1 MISPVEPLRRRTCS
15 GWTPRATVLVSILG
29 VASVCGADWS
39 HWRGPFYNGATTETN
54 LPKTWSK
61 TENVAWVT
69 ALPGPSAATPIVHG
83 TRVFLPT
90 TDTDTQTLHALAL
103 DRGSGR
109 VLWQRKV
116 ADGMRKDNL
125 SNYASPSAV
134 TDGKVVVF
142 FYGNGELVA
151 YDLDGKELW
160 HRNLQKDYGQFA
172 YQWTPATSPTLHGGK
187 LFLQVLQRN
196 RPVHG
201 AGRTDGPID
210 SFVLALDPATGQ
222 ELWKHVRPSD
232 AVAESF
238 EAYSTPIPFEHAGR
252 QELLIVGGDC
262 LTGHDPERGAE
273 LWRWGTWNPTRI
285 GHWRLVPSPV
295 TGGGVVL
302 ACGPKG
308 SPVFALKAG
317 GNGVLPDTA
326 IAWKSDLNRV
336 LTSDVPTPLFYLG
349 DFFVLSDVRKSL
361 TRVEPATGRVKWS
374 IDTPGSAKYEASP
387 TGADGKIYLL
397 NFRGDLVVVEAAEG
411 KVLPTIP
418 MGDDGDD
425 RIRSTV
431 AIAHGQLFIRTN
443 AKLYCIGKP

>member
-1 MISPVEPLRRRTCS
+1 MISPVEPVHLR
-15 GWTPRATVLVSILG
+15 PRSAGASLRPWFVSILT
-29 VASVCGADWS
+29 VASLSAADWS
-39 HWRGPFYNGATTETN
+39 HWRGPLYSGATTETN
-54 LPKTWSK
+54 LPTTWSK
-61 TENVAWVT
+61 TDNVAWV
-69 ALPGPSAATPIVHG
+69 AELPGPSAATPIVHG
-83 TRVFLPT
+83 ARVFLPIA
-90 TDTDTQTLHALAL
+90 DTDTQTLHAFAL
-103 DRGSGR
+103 DRASGR
-109 VLWQRKV
+109 VLWRHKV

-134 TDGKVVVF
+134 TDGALVVF
-142 FYGNGELVA
+142 AYGNGELVA
-151 YDLDGKELW
+151 YDLEGKELW
-160 HRNLQKDYGQFA
+160 HRNLQQDYGPFA
-172 YQWTPATSPTLHGGK
+172 YQWTPAASPTLHGGK

-210 SFVLALDPATGQ
+210 SFVLALDPSNGK

-238 EAYSTPIPFEHAGR
+238 EAYSTPIPFEHGGR

-262 LTGHDPERGAE
+262 LTGHDPERGTE

-285 GHWRLVPSPV
+285 GHWRLVPSPI
-295 TGGGVVL
+295 TGSGVIL

-308 SPVFALKAG
+308 SPVFAIKAG
-317 GNGVLPDTA
+317 GNGLLPDTS
-326 IAWKSDLNRV
+326 IAWKSDQHRV
-336 LTSDVPTPLFYLG
+336 VTSDVPTPLFYLG

-361 TRVEPATGRVKWS
+361 SRVEPTTGRVKWS

-387 TGADGKIYLL
+387 TGADGRIYLL
-397 NFRGDLVVVEAAEG
+397 NFRGEVVVVDPAEG
-411 KVLPTIP
+411 RVLHTIP

-431 AIAHGQLFIRTN
+431 SIAYGQLFIRTN